1 MIGFWIVLV
10 SVFSNLCFL
19 FDEILQMFKNQ
30 NDKKIHMNFCA
41 AFVCQYSY
49 CDNVLLNSNNIQ
61 FINL

>member
-30 NDKKIHMNFCA
+30 NDKKIHMNSALLLCA
-41 AFVCQYSY
+41 NIPIAIMYYSI
-49 CDNVLLNSNNIQ
+49 LII
-61 FINL
+61 FNL